1 MPGYLPTLNG
11 WRAVAILAVMLCHG
25 SASLFAPGGVCPEP
39 RLQAIAYRGAGGV
52 EVFFGISGL
61 LICSRLLDERR
72 REGRISLRR
81 FYIRR
86 ACRILPASFA
96 YLGVVGLIALARPLA
111 IDPGEWWGC
120 VLFVRNYLPDP
131 GHGGWYTGHFWSLA
145 VEEHF
150 YLLWPALLIAWGVA
164 DARRRTF
171 ALALAVAAWGALDQR
186 ERWLTALLPG
196 TRPLSRT
203 DVRLDGLLWGCWMAL
218 LLADP
223 ARRAWVARGLAGWRG
238 PAVTALLLAFI
249 LARLPMEKVAVA
261 FLVPIVLAAT
271 VLNPREALG
280 RLLEWGPLQAIGR
293 ISYSLYLWQQL
304 FFVPGRKL
312 AGAPLGAWQLWP
324 LNVAAVFA
332 CATLS
337 YLVVERPMIRL
348 GHLLTPA
355 NRADAG
361 STPPSPHV
369 GVPDRR
375 GAGVSSRGR
384 RLGSRI

>member
-11 WRAVAILAVMLCHG
+11 WRAVAILAVMACHG
-25 SASLFAPGGVCPEP
+25 SASIFSPGGIYPDAW
-39 RLQAIAYRGAGGV
+39 LQAIAYRGASGV

-72 REGRISLRR
+72 REGRIDLRR
-81 FYIRR
+81 FYVRR
-86 ACRILPASFA
+86 CCRILPASFV

-111 IDPGEWWGC
+111 IDPRELSAC
-120 VLFVRNYLPDP
+120 LLFVRNYLPDP

-150 YLLWPALLIAWGVA
+150 YLLWPALLIAWGAA

-171 ALALAVAAWGALDQR
+171 ALTLAVAAWGALDQR
-186 ERWLTALLPG
+186 NRWLTALLPG
-196 TRPLSRT
+196 VRPLSRT

-218 LLADP
+218 VLADP
-223 ARRAWVARGLAGWRG
+223 ARRARVGRWLSGWRG
-238 PAVTALLLAFI
+238 PAVTVALATYI

-261 FLVPIVLAAT
+261 FLVPIALAAT
-271 VLNPREALG
+271 VLNPRAALG

-312 AGAPLGAWQLWP
+312 PGAPLGAWQLWP

-348 GHLLTPA
+348 GHLLTTPG
-355 NRADAG
+355 RADAG
-361 STPPSPHV
+361 ATPPSPHV

-375 GAGVSSRGR
+375 GEGSMR
-384 RLGSRI
+384 REKRKGTRV